1 LSRYPAGTKIEEI
14 DMNLNLTLKSFGL
27 FVGLA
32 AGLFGCATS
41 SGPGGIGRGEVQV
54 APGIPIQRLFQ
65 AAVSAGDQMN
75 YSVAQEGSSLVLIK
89 QLPFGDGY
97 FGVKPGRNRITVS
110 PVPGADGAP
119 PGIRVEGKYLGD
131 IRDSNLRNCLPC
143 DVDKIKEAIR
153 EAR

>member
-1 LSRYPAGTKIEEI
+1 
-14 DMNLNLTLKSFGL
+14 MNLNPTLKSFGL
-27 FVGLA
+27 FIVLA

-41 SGPGGIGRGEVQV
+41 SGPGGIERGEVQV
-54 APGIPIQRLFQ
+54 ASGIPIQRLFQ

-119 PGIRVEGKYLGD
+119 SRIRVEGEYLGD
-131 IRDSNLRNCLPC
+131 IRDSNIRNCVPC
-143 DVDKIKEAIR
+143 DVNQIKKAIR